1 MAKFVLLLING
12 QVHLTADVALRLEAV
27 FGIPA
32 SFWNNL
38 EAIYCEKLAKI
49 KAENELDV
57 DIRISKEFP
66 YNEMAKNC
74 WVPTTNKPAERV
86 LNLRKFFEVARLE
99 LLQNP
104 GSHLM
109 PGIAYRKLS
118 ESNSADYALYAWAQ
132 RAKKRGLSPLSLL
145 ILVS

>member
-1 MAKFVLLLING
+1 MVQSRSFIAVPPGATIKEQLEDRGISQKEFASRMGMSEKHISQLING
-12 QVHLTADVALRLEAV
+12 QVRLTSDVALRLEMV
-27 FGIPA
+27 LGIQA

-74 WVPTTNKPAERV
+74 
-86 LNLRKFFEVARLE
+86 
-99 LLQNP
+99 
-104 GSHLM
+104 
-109 PGIAYRKLS
+109 
-118 ESNSADYALYAWAQ
+118 
-132 RAKKRGLSPLSLL
+132 
-145 ILVS
+145 